1 MIDPCNR
8 STNAKLYFNR
18 ATVAAKQ
25 KKTNE
30 CISDCDKAIELDP
43 SYVKPLLRRAKCYME
58 SEQYEEAVRDYENL
72 LKSNKGNMEY
82 RYLDNSLLMKF
93 PFSKLK
99 FTFLVR
105 IELYNGNGPYLRNK
119 MLFYFI

>member
-1 MIDPCNR
+1 MRPINYTGTHHPFNAKLNLLFIMSCNLRIVILIFYFFSEALLIDPCNR

-30 CISDCDKAIELDP
+30 CISDCDKALELDA

-58 SEQYEEAVRDYENL
+58 SEQYEEAVRDYEKV
-72 LKSNKGNMEY
+72 LKSDKGNMEY
-82 RYLDNSLLMKF
+82 R
-93 PFSKLK
+93 
-99 FTFLVR
+99 
-105 IELYNGNGPYLRNK
+105 
-119 MLFYFI
+119 

>member
-1 MIDPCNR
+1 
-8 STNAKLYFNR
+8 
-18 ATVAAKQ
+18 
-25 KKTNE
+25 
-30 CISDCDKAIELDP
+30 
-43 SYVKPLLRRAKCYME
+43 ME

-105 IELYNGNGPYLRNK
+105 IELYNGNGPYLRDK
-119 MLFYFI
+119 MLFNFIYIFQTIVARGKTGVEKIKKEGLLQNSWSGKDCQ